1 MRFTRN
7 RMVLIAL
14 ATLLV
19 LVVCA
24 SPSQAQ
30 EKRYLW
36 TAQEIGTGIF
46 AMTTNVTNIVSR
58 YLPKDVKIDILPSG
72 AVVASCTMVND
83 GKAQFGWAEASAAW
97 AYQGIVLYNKKHENL
112 RSIAGGLQQANMQA
126 FALKKFSEAK
136 KVRTFEDIKK
146 NKVAVTIATKKRGT
160 MGQAAG
166 PMQLEAY
173 GITYDDI
180 KAWGGRIIE
189 TDVPEIV
196 NLMRDGRADLWLD
209 NLAPGHPAATEL
221 YQGTDL
227 VILEHNPQGIAH
239 LQQYGFF
246 AAPVPANTW
255 KDQAKAIVQPAAT
268 TLITTHKDV
277 PVDIVYL
284 VAKAVLENGEEIRK
298 SHAVMKDFDEK
309 TAWTKERTIIP
320 QHPGAEKYYRERGFI
335 K

>member
-1 MRFTRN
+1 MKATRN
-7 RMVLIAL
+7 N
-14 ATLLV
+14 
-19 LVVCA
+19 LVVLAVVTVLSLALFA

-36 TAQEIGTGIF
+36 TAQEVGTGLF

-97 AYQGIVLYNKKHENL
+97 AYNGIVLYNKKHENL
-112 RSIAGGLQQANMQA
+112 RSIAGGLQFANMQA

-136 KVRTFEDIKK
+136 NVRSFEDLKK

-196 NLMRDGRADLWLD
+196 NLMKDGRADLWLD

-221 YQGTDL
+221 YQSVDL
-227 VILEHNPQGIAH
+227 VILEHTPQGIAH
-239 LQQYGFF
+239 LQKYGFF
-246 AAPVPANTW
+246 GAPVPANTW
-255 KDQAKAIVQPAAT
+255 KGQTKEIVQPGAT

-277 PVDIVYL
+277 PADIVYL
-284 VAKAVLENGEEIRK
+284 VTKAVMENAEEIRK
-298 SHAVMKDFDEK
+298 SHAVMKHFDEK

-320 QHPGAEKYYRERGFI
+320 QHPGAEKYYREKGFI

>member
-1 MRFTRN
+1 MRAMRSE
-7 RMVLIAL
+7 MVVLAVVTVLAL
-14 ATLLV
+14 ALFG
-19 LVVCA
+19 

-30 EKRYLW
+30 EQRYLW
-36 TAQEIGTGIF
+36 TAQEVGTATF
-46 AMTTNVTNIVSR
+46 AMTTNITNIVSR

-97 AYQGIVLYNKKHENL
+97 AYQGIVLYNKKHDNL
-112 RSIAGGLQQANMQA
+112 RSIVGGLQQANMQA

-196 NLMRDGRADLWLD
+196 NLMKDGRADLWLD

-221 YQGTDL
+221 YQSVDL
-227 VILEHNPQGIAH
+227 VILEHSPEGVAR
-239 LQQYGFF
+239 LQKYGFF

-255 KDQAKAIVQPAAT
+255 KDQAKEIVQPAAT

-277 PVDIVYL
+277 PADLVYL
-284 VAKAVLENGEEIRK
+284 VTKAVMENGEEIRK
-298 SHAVMKDFDEK
+298 SHAVMKTFDEK

-320 QHPGAEKYYRERGFI
+320 QHPGAEKYYRERGLI